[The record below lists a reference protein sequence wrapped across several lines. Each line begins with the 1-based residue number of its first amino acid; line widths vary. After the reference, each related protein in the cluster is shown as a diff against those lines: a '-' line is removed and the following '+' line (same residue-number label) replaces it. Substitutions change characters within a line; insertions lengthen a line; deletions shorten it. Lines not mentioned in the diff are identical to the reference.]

1 MCTSFRNGR
10 KTSLWRALLTCSEV
24 STHGFY
30 IPRQYYD
37 YTAMSQKG
45 KIVAE
50 KVEESKVVIGSHNG
64 KDIQYNGTQEKRQ
77 ND

>member
-1 MCTSFRNGR
+1 
-10 KTSLWRALLTCSEV
+10 
-24 STHGFY
+24 
-30 IPRQYYD
+30 
-37 YTAMSQKG
+37 MSQKG

-50 KVEESKVVIGSHNG
+50 KVEESKVVIGSHNE